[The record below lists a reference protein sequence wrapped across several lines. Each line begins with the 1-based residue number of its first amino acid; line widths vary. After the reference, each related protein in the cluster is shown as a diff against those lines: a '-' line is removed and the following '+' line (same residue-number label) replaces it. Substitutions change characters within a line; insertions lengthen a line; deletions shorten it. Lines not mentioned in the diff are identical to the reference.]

1 MSDEFVSALS
11 ADLAPVSRWYV
22 ARRLALGVS
31 AGVIVSAALMLVLLG
46 PRPDMDQSMTTAMFW
61 MKLAYALAFAV
72 IAAFA
77 AERLAR
83 PAASARERIKWL
95 AVPVLLVIVIAAFRL
110 AAADPDSRAVMLMGQ
125 SARVCPWR
133 ILFFALPPLAG
144 LVWAMRGLAPTHLR
158 QAGAA
163 IGLAAGGAG
172 AFVYAL
178 ACTESTAPFLA
189 IWYTLGMAAS
199 AALGWAL
206 GPLVL
211 RWR

>member
-1 MSDEFVSALS
+1 MSDEFLSALS
-11 ADLAPVSRWYV
+11 ANLAPISRWYV
-22 ARRLALGVS
+22 ARRLAIGMS
-31 AGVIVSAALMLVLLG
+31 GGVIVSLALMLVLLG
-46 PRPDMDQSMTTAMFW
+46 PRPDMDQSMATTMFW

-72 IAAFA
+72 IAGFA
-77 AERLAR
+77 ADRLAR
-83 PAASARERIKWL
+83 PAASARDRIKWI
-95 AVPVLLVIVIAAFRL
+95 AVPILLVIVIAAFRL
-110 AAADPDSRAVMLMGQ
+110 AAASPDSRAAMLMGQ
-125 SARVCPWR
+125 SAKVCPWR

-144 LVWAMRGLAPTHLR
+144 LIWAMRGLAPTRLR
-158 QAGAA
+158 EAGAA

-189 IWYTLGMAAS
+189 IWYTLGMTAS

>member
-1 MSDEFVSALS
+1 MSDDLLRSLS
-11 ADLAPVSRWYV
+11 ADLAPVSRWTV
-22 ARRLALGVS
+22 ARRLALGMS
-31 AGVIVSAALMLVLLG
+31 GGVIVSAVLMLVLLG
-46 PRPDMDQSMTTAMFW
+46 PRPDMDQSMATAMFW
-61 MKLAYALAFAV
+61 MKLAYTLAFAV
-72 IAAFA
+72 IASFA

-83 PAASARERIKWL
+83 PAASARGRIKWL
-95 AVPVLLVIVIAAFRL
+95 VVPILLVIAIAAFQL
-110 AAADPDSRAVMLMGQ
+110 AGTAPAGRTAMLVGD

-133 ILFFALPPLAG
+133 ILIFALPPFIG
-144 LVWAMRGLAPTHLR
+144 LVWAMRGLAPTRLR
-158 QAGAA
+158 EAGAA

-172 AFVYAL
+172 AFIYAL
-178 ACTESTAPFLA
+178 HCTESTTPFLA

>member
-1 MSDEFVSALS
+1 MSDEFLRSLS
-11 ADLAPVSRWYV
+11 ADLAPVSRWTV
-22 ARRLALGVS
+22 ARRLALGMS
-31 AGVIVSAALMLVLLG
+31 GGVIVSAVLMLVLLG

-72 IAAFA
+72 IAGFA

-83 PAASARERIKWL
+83 PAASARGRIEWL
-95 AVPVLLVIVIAAFRL
+95 AAPILLVIVIAALRL
-110 AAADPDSRAVMLMGQ
+110 AAAAPDSRALMLMGQ

-144 LVWAMRGLAPTHLR
+144 LVWAMRGLAPTRLR
-158 QAGAA
+158 EAGAA

-189 IWYTLGMAAS
+189 IWYTLGMAAC

>member
-1 MSDEFVSALS
+1 MSDEFLSALS

-22 ARRLALGVS
+22 ARRLATGMS
-31 AGVIVSAALMLVLLG
+31 GGVIVSAALMLVLLG
-46 PRPDMDQSMTTAMFW
+46 PRPDMDQSMATTMFW
-61 MKLAYALAFAV
+61 MKLAYALAFAM
-72 IAAFA
+72 IAGFA

-83 PAASARERIKWL
+83 PAASAREQIKWL
-95 AVPVLLVIVIAAFRL
+95 AVPILLVIVIAAFRL
-110 AAADPDSRAVMLMGQ
+110 AAASPDSRAVMLMGQ
-125 SARVCPWR
+125 SAQVCPWR

-144 LVWAMRGLAPTHLR
+144 LIWAMRGLAPTHLR
-158 QAGAA
+158 EAGAA

-189 IWYTLGMAAS
+189 VWYTLGMTAS

>member
-1 MSDEFVSALS
+1 MSDEFLRSLS
-11 ADLAPVSRWYV
+11 AGLVPQSRWTV
-22 ARRLALGVS
+22 ARRLALGMS
-31 AGVIVSAALMLVLLG
+31 GGVIVSAALMLVLLG
-46 PRPDMDQSMTTAMFW
+46 PRPDMDQSMATAMFW
-61 MKLAYALAFAV
+61 MKLAYTLAFAV
-72 IAAFA
+72 IASFA

-83 PAASARERIKWL
+83 PAASARGRIKWL
-95 AVPVLLVIVIAAFRL
+95 VVPILLVIAIAAFQL
-110 AAADPDSRAVMLMGQ
+110 AGTAPAGRTAMLVGD

-133 ILFFALPPLAG
+133 ILFFALPPFIG
-144 LVWAMRGLAPTHLR
+144 LVWAMRGLAPTRLR
-158 QAGAA
+158 EAGAA

-172 AFVYAL
+172 AFIYAL
-178 ACTESTAPFLA
+178 HCTESTTPFLA

>member
-1 MSDEFVSALS
+1 MSDEFLSALS
-11 ADLAPVSRWYV
+11 ADLVPVSRWYV
-22 ARRLALGVS
+22 ARRLALGMS
-31 AGVIVSAALMLVLLG
+31 GGVIVSAALMLVLLG
-46 PRPDMDQSMTTAMFW
+46 PRPDMDESMATAMFW

-72 IAAFA
+72 IAGFA

-83 PAASARERIKWL
+83 PAANARERIKWL

-110 AAADPDSRAVMLMGQ
+110 AVASPDSRAAMIVGQ
-125 SARVCPWR
+125 SANVCPWR

-189 IWYTLGMAAS
+189 IWYTLGMTAS

>member
-1 MSDEFVSALS
+1 
-11 ADLAPVSRWYV
+11 
-22 ARRLALGVS
+22 
-31 AGVIVSAALMLVLLG
+31 
-46 PRPDMDQSMTTAMFW
+46 
-61 MKLAYALAFAV
+61 
-72 IAAFA
+72 
-77 AERLAR
+77 
-83 PAASARERIKWL
+83 
-95 AVPVLLVIVIAAFRL
+95 
-110 AAADPDSRAVMLMGQ
+110 MGQ

-144 LVWAMRGLAPTHLR
+144 LVWAMRGLAPTRLR

-172 AFVYAL
+172 AFIYAL

-189 IWYTLGMAAS
+189 IWYTLGMAAC